1 MLWWVI
7 RDSLFL
13 VVLALKHTRIFK
25 HNPVSISA
33 LKVLSVAYV
42 LIISCAANCLC
53 GGLLGQWVARIKL
66 VPVASNFADAKSA
79 SVVAA
84 TCVVCTASKNTA
96 VDSVPFDPMR
106 RRSTSA
112 PRYAHAAKFAT
123 NAPRAE
129 ATSKLKNNA
138 KGTNDVCIRL

>member
-1 MLWWVI
+1 MLWWVV

-13 VVLALKHTRIFK
+13 VVLAFKHIRIFK
-25 HNPVSISA
+25 HNPVSFSA
-33 LKVLSVAYV
+33 LEVLSVAYV

-53 GGLLGQWVARIKL
+53 GGLLGQWVAIRLKL
-66 VPVASNFADAKSA
+66 VPVASSLADAKSA

-106 RRSTSA
+106 RRTISA
-112 PRYAHAAKFAT
+112 PLYAHAAKEAT
-123 NAPRAE
+123 DAPRAE
-129 ATSKLKNNA
+129 ARRN
-138 KGTNDVCIRL
+138 